1 MRKITGLFLVLVIIS
16 SCDVYLE
23 SDTDQVTSI
32 TDASGVDITLEWTD
46 ALGSSS
52 LGLDK
57 IDLDLYL
64 VLNGDTIQRS
74 EETDAFE
81 TLEVSSHFVNLTYYV
96 NIDYYAGDEIA
107 NFDIFVSGKNNPDNV
122 IKIEGTIEQDTINA
136 YGSVISI
143 LKNGDLYTI
152 E

>member
-1 MRKITGLFLVLVIIS
+1 MRKITGLLLVIVIIT

-74 EETDAFE
+74 EETYAFE
-81 TLEVSSHFVNLTYYV
+81 TIEVSSHFVNLTYNV

-107 NFDIFVSGKNNPDNV
+107 NFDIFVSGKNNSDNV

>member
-1 MRKITGLFLVLVIIS
+1 MRKITGLLLVLVMIT

-46 ALGSSS
+46 ALGSSTG
-52 LGLDK
+52 GLDK

-74 EETDAFE
+74 EETDGFE
-81 TLEVSSHFVNLTYYV
+81 NLEVSSHFVNLTYHV
-96 NIDYYAGDEIA
+96 NIDYYMGDEIA

-152 E
+152 Q

>member
-1 MRKITGLFLVLVIIS
+1 MRKITGLLLVLVMIT

-46 ALGSSS
+46 ALGSSTG
-52 LGLDK
+52 GLDK

-74 EETDAFE
+74 EETDGFE
-81 TLEVSSHFVNLTYYV
+81 NLEVSSHFVNLTYHV
-96 NIDYYAGDEIA
+96 NIDYYMGDEIA

-143 LKNGDLYTI
+143 LKNGDFYTI
-152 E
+152 Q

>member
-1 MRKITGLFLVLVIIS
+1 MRKITGLLLVLVMIT

-46 ALGSSS
+46 ALGSSTG
-52 LGLDK
+52 GLDK

-74 EETDAFE
+74 EETDGFE
-81 TLEVSSHFVNLTYYV
+81 NLEVSSHFVNLTYHV
-96 NIDYYAGDEIA
+96 NIDYYTGDEIA

>member
-1 MRKITGLFLVLVIIS
+1 MRKITGLLLVLVMIT

-46 ALGSSS
+46 ALGSSTG
-52 LGLDK
+52 GLDK

-74 EETDAFE
+74 EETDGFE
-81 TLEVSSHFVNLTYYV
+81 NLEVSSHFVNLTYHV
-96 NIDYYAGDEIA
+96 NIDYYMGDEIA

>member
-1 MRKITGLFLVLVIIS
+1 MLVMFT
-16 SCDVYLE
+16 SCDVYID

-32 TDASGVDITLEWTD
+32 TDASGLDITLEWTD
-46 ALGSSS
+46 TLGYRSR
-52 LGLDK
+52 GLDK

-64 VLNGDTIQRS
+64 VLYGDTIQRS

-81 TLEVSSHFVNLTYYV
+81 TVEVLSYFANLTYHV

>member
-1 MRKITGLFLVLVIIS
+1 MRKITSLFLVLVMIT

-23 SDTDQVTSI
+23 SDAYQVTSI
-32 TDASGVDITLEWTD
+32 TDASGVNVTLEWTD

-81 TLEVSSHFVNLTYYV
+81 TLEVSSHFLNLTYYV
-96 NIDYYAGDEIA
+96 NINYYTGDEIA
-107 NFDIFVSGKNNPDNV
+107 NFDIFVSGKSNPENV
-122 IKIEGTIEQDTINA
+122 IKVEGTIEQDTINA

>member
-1 MRKITGLFLVLVIIS
+1 MRKITGLLLVLVMIT

-46 ALGSSS
+46 ALGSSTG
-52 LGLDK
+52 GLDK

-64 VLNGDTIQRS
+64 VLYGDTIQRS
-74 EETDAFE
+74 EETDGFE
-81 TLEVSSHFVNLTYYV
+81 NLEVSSHFVNLTYHV
-96 NIDYYAGDEIA
+96 NIDYYTGDEIA

>member
-1 MRKITGLFLVLVIIS
+1 MRKIIGLLLVIIMIT
-16 SCDVYLE
+16 SCDVYID

-32 TDASGVDITLEWTD
+32 TDASGLDITLEWTD
-46 ALGSSS
+46 TLGYRSR
-52 LGLDK
+52 GLDK

-64 VLNGDTIQRS
+64 VLYGDTIQRS

-81 TLEVSSHFVNLTYYV
+81 TVEVLSYFANLTYNV
-96 NIDYYAGDEIA
+96 NIDYYTGDEIA
-107 NFDIFVSGKNNPDNV
+107 NFDIFVSGKNNPENV